1 MKKAVVTGCSGFIGS
16 HVCDYLLK
24 KNYYVIGLDNLSTGN
39 KKFNAK
45 AKFSNNFK
53 FYKID
58 LLNDKI
64 DKYFKKVDIV
74 FHLAANADVRFGLNH
89 RSKDI
94 EQNIIVTQRI
104 LECIV
109 KFKVKKIVFSSTGS
123 VYGEAK
129 NIPTSENTAFPIQT
143 SLYGASK
150 LSAEGLISA
159 YSEGYD
165 LQSYIFRF
173 VSILGKR
180 YSHGHVFD
188 FIKNLKR
195 DPSKLVVLGDGTQ
208 RKSYLNIEDCVS
220 GIFKSL
226 VFFNKK
232 INIINLG
239 TNEYSNVKNS
249 IKIICKIMKI
259 KPKIIYT
266 GGKRGWVGDNPFI
279 FLDTKKIRSSGWKP
293 KYNINESIKITAN
306 YLLNNLWLL
315 KRD

>member
-16 HVCDYLLK
+16 NVCDYLLK
-24 KNYYVIGLDNLSTGN
+24 KNYNVIGLDNLSTGN
-39 KKFNAK
+39 KKFNTK
-45 AKFSNNFK
+45 ATFSKNFK

-64 DKYFKKVDIV
+64 DKYFKNVDIV

-89 RSKDI
+89 RNKDI

-109 KFKVKKIVFSSTGS
+109 KFKVKKIIFSSTGS

-150 LSAEGLISA
+150 LAAEGLISA
-159 YSEGYD
+159 YSEGYEF
-165 LQSYIFRF
+165 QSYIFRF
-173 VSILGKR
+173 VSILGER
-180 YSHGHVFD
+180 YSHGHIFD

-226 VFFNKK
+226 DFFKK
-232 INIINLG
+232 KNNIINLG
-239 TNEYSNVKNS
+239 TNEYSSVKNS

-279 FLDTKKIRSSGWKP
+279 FLDTKKIRSCGWKP
-293 KYNINESIKITAN
+293 NYTINESIKITAD